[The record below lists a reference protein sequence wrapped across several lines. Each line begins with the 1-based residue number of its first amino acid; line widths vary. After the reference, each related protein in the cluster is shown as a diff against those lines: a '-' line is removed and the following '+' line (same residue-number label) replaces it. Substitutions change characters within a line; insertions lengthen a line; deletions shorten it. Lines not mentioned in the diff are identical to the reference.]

1 MTDKI
6 LAANIANQA
15 SFAKLTNLVMTVP
28 VTRITAHK
36 QKVPSGQRI
45 AHRHHYF
52 TTAFSSSTLQVNTEE
67 GEA

>member
-6 LAANIANQA
+6 LAASIANQA

-36 QKVPSGQRI
+36 QKVPKRTENCTSTSLFHDG
-45 AHRHHYF
+45 F
-52 TTAFSSSTLQVNTEE
+52 FVLNSSDEYR
-67 GEA
+67 GR